1 MITRQFISFMLAF
14 FLLFSNTG
22 FALHIHYCHGAMQTI
37 SSEFALD
44 FTKSTEESN
53 EAKTCCASHEKSE
66 NPCCEDSYLQADV
79 DDVVMQYDIHIDP
92 FFVHTHLVEI
102 SSIFTNGFADPLD
115 LDYYCDAHAPP
126 CYTLYS
132 QRIFYDC
139 N

>member
-1 MITRQFISFMLAF
+1 
-14 FLLFSNTG
+14 
-22 FALHIHYCHGAMQTI
+22 MQTI

-79 DDVVMQYDIHIDP
+79 DDVVMQYDVHIDP
-92 FFVHTHLVEI
+92 FFVHTHLFEI